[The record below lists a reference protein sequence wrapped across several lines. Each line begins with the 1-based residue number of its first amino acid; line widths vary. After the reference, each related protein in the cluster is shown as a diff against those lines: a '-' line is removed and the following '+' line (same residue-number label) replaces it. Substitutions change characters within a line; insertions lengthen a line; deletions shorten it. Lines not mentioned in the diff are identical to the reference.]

1 LINVG
6 ELFGIHYSTAS
17 NIIKKMN
24 IALASLRPRF
34 INMPSNANEI
44 SDLQTRFHLKAKFP
58 RCIGAIDCT
67 HVKISSPGGDNAEN
81 YRNRKNF
88 FSINVQTI
96 SDDQLM
102 IRDIVARWPGSSH
115 DSTIFFNSSIYR
127 RLEANEFGNGLIV
140 GDGGYAVKN
149 YLLTPLL
156 NPLTRAENL
165 YQESQIRTRNV
176 VERSYG
182 VWKRRFPVL
191 SLGIRL
197 DLSKVEAIIV
207 ATAVLHNI
215 AILQKEKIPVTTNE
229 IQEQINLVNS
239 VNNNVTNDNIRNNA
253 NDRTRKN
260 LINRHFGEMC

>member
-1 LINVG
+1 
-6 ELFGIHYSTAS
+6 
-17 NIIKKMN
+17 
-24 IALASLRPRF
+24 
-34 INMPSNANEI
+34 MPSNDNEI

-127 RLEANEFGNGLIV
+127 RLEANEFGNEQ
-140 GDGGYAVKN
+140 K
-149 YLLTPLL
+149 
-156 NPLTRAENL
+156 
-165 YQESQIRTRNV
+165 TRNV

>member
-1 LINVG
+1 
-6 ELFGIHYSTAS
+6 
-17 NIIKKMN
+17 
-24 IALASLRPRF
+24 
-34 INMPSNANEI
+34 
-44 SDLQTRFHLKAKFP
+44 
-58 RCIGAIDCT
+58 
-67 HVKISSPGGDNAEN
+67 
-81 YRNRKNF
+81 
-88 FSINVQTI
+88 
-96 SDDQLM
+96 
-102 IRDIVARWPGSSH
+102 
-115 DSTIFFNSSIYR
+115 
-127 RLEANEFGNGLIV
+127 
-140 GDGGYAVKN
+140 
-149 YLLTPLL
+149 
-156 NPLTRAENL
+156 
-165 YQESQIRTRNV
+165 